1 MRPNE
6 QPDTSARGRAAHAE
20 AMVTHAVELEPE
32 QEETRNPTVTSHP
45 PRILVVEDDPDFAK
59 LVRFELETGGY
70 EVEITSSV
78 SEALLRMHDDGDL
91 DLVLADVRLP
101 GKSGLQ
107 LLFPE
112 GAASEPPPILLMSA
126 FISPELRHFAESMG
140 AGVMEKP
147 FSFAELHASVIR
159 TLRAASLARAEKRSA
174 GRVR

>member
-1 MRPNE
+1 M
-6 QPDTSARGRAAHAE
+6 
-20 AMVTHAVELEPE
+20 MTHALELEPK
-32 QEETRNPTVTSHP
+32 QEEIRRPIATAQP

-70 EVEITSSV
+70 QVEVTSSV
-78 SEALLRMHDDGDL
+78 SEALLRMQGGDEL
-91 DLVLADVRLP
+91 DLVIADVRLP

-112 GAASEPPPILLMSA
+112 GASSEPPPILLMSA

-140 AGVMEKP
+140 AGAIEKP

-159 TLRAASLARAEKRSA
+159 TLRTASLARAEKRSA
-174 GRVR
+174 GGVR